1 MPSTSEYAPPRPHY
15 LALLEA
21 LGTSG
26 MTAKLTPELA
36 NLLDEHHDLDTV
48 ITVLLEA
55 GSDDLLVSRFKK
67 RKLHLKDQIAA
78 AVAQLHDPQV
88 HAA

>member
-1 MPSTSEYAPPRPHY
+1 MPSSSEHHASNINPHG
-15 LALLEA
+15 LPASPGA
-21 LGTSG
+21 SG
-26 MTAKLTPELA
+26 MTPELA

-48 ITVLLEA
+48 IAVLLEA

-78 AVAQLHDPQV
+78 AIARSHGPRA